1 MARTSWSTSTARS
14 CSERLPH
21 PPRSVRLAS
30 RRSLCARQC
39 SRVGA
44 PALHRCSGRA
54 DKLRV
59 VRLRLGR
66 RRRRPRPSDSIYCTH
81 PPDGVRARS
90 WCHQWSWVGTQPLVL
105 GVSGGGLAEVGPRQS
120 LCRLTRPQSALRG
133 WGDNRGTD
141 WFVSRLCAG
150 AGLVAVSQT
159 FVLRGRLTGAIL
171 PCAVQPAVV
180 LSRCG
185 LPCFLQGSAALM
197 AT

>member
-133 WGDNRGTD
+133 GQPGYRLV
-141 WFVSRLCAG
+141 VSGLCAG

-159 FVLRGRLTGAIL
+159 FVFGGQAVTNGACLWREVGPKKMPPRASPGRRGR
-171 PCAVQPAVV
+171 P
-180 LSRCG
+180 S
-185 LPCFLQGSAALM
+185 S
-197 AT
+197 